1 MTKRKQQ
8 KLERFNRLFEWNTGI
23 FFNQKERSCGSIA
36 FISWTIYFH
45 LASKYI
51 LMIYESHQNLNSSKN
66 QMISMFI
73 DRNVPPMCNGFIV
86 IEFERCQSSVV
97 CWLSLLI
104 GTKHISSWPSATI
117 HGISWWFCAW
127 PHFVRC
133 VYLTEMNQM
142 KSGNGNKYIHTDM
155 TSWDKRHIRSNEVAV
170 DNLSKLSRLKMLTGL
185 VIGSH

>member
-1 MTKRKQQ
+1 MWFYCIY
-8 KLERFNRLFEWNTGI
+8 KLD
-23 FFNQKERSCGSIA
+23 
-36 FISWTIYFH
+36 IYFH

-51 LMIYESHQNLNSSKN
+51 LTIYELHQNLNSSKN

-142 KSGNGNKYIHTDM
+142 KSGNGNKYIHTETWHLGINDIFVQ
-155 TSWDKRHIRSNEVAV
+155 T
-170 DNLSKLSRLKMLTGL
+170 KLR
-185 VIGSH
+185 